1 MFSALA
7 CMIRPTNA
15 AIWVFLYL
23 LLFLS
28 LRKHPRIV
36 ASVISEVVLTAYVF
50 CICLSCNDADTD
62 LSLAAFATL
71 CITDSLYYGRP
82 IFTPYNF
89 LKTNL
94 SSVSLFYG
102 TDSWHYYL
110 TQALPILCTTALPFT
125 LHGIYTTV
133 TKERKQADAALTNML
148 CMIAWSIVIYSLA
161 GHKEWRFIHP
171 LLPLLHIFAAKSL
184 IALSLMSKTR
194 TARVDTKQNASTRLF
209 PPLRHSYVVLILL
222 TLPIS
227 VYAVFFYCSAPISVL
242 SYLRTLPI
250 NTTTNGLQ
258 QPQSVGFLMPCH
270 STPGQAYLHRP
281 TWEVWSLGC
290 EPPLECASFLF
301 FFFHLLLT
309 CLTLEDRIF

>member
-1 MFSALA
+1 VFSALA

-15 AIWVFLYL
+15 AIWVFLY